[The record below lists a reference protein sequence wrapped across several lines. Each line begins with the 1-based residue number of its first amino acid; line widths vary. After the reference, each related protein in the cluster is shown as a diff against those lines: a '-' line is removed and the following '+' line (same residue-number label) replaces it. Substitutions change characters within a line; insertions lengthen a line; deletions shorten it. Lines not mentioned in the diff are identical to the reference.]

1 MYNAGIIL
9 AEKDEERERAAKLL
23 QNALALRREHLD
35 RFSTDIADTLY
46 KLGKMQSPECEG
58 QETRQMFTEAEGIYN
73 RQERHKDKAACLS
86 ELGHLTLGTN
96 MDKSLSYYKKA
107 WAIYR
112 AHDLER
118 HGEAANILYGIG
130 FIHNQKLEFK
140 QSADLLKECL
150 KIRIREEGKNSLD
163 VGKTCEQLGSCLLS
177 LGQHEDALKLYVTS
191 LEIYKDIYG
200 ESAVP
205 CARVMLDIATLYSY
219 KHQFDLVLVQLMAC
233 LEFMENHHGKESE
246 EVATVLLRIGQ
257 VHDMR
262 VDNEEAM
269 KCVSRALEIR
279 IKLYTKEDIRV
290 AETYLICG
298 KVLEDWGDID
308 EVRGCTCLSS
318 QYVGRYNVINLN

>member
-1 MYNAGIIL
+1 LASVMHRAGIIL
-9 AEKDEERERAAKLL
+9 SKRDGEGERAGDFLSRSL
-23 QNALALRREHLD
+23 SLRREHLEK
-35 RFSTDIADTLY
+35 FSFDTASTLY
-46 KLGKMQSPECEG
+46 AFAKIQNPENDSDAQKIFE
-58 QETRQMFTEAEGIYN
+58 MFTEATNIFI
-73 RQERHKDKAACLS
+73 RHEKHEDSAACLS
-86 ELGHLTLGTN
+86 RLGTLELSRN
-96 MDKSLSYYKKA
+96 IDKSLSYYKKA
-107 WAIYR
+107 WAIYMEN
-112 AHDLER
+112 DLER
-118 HGEAANILYGIG
+118 ADEAANILYGIG

-140 QSADLLKECL
+140 QSVDLFKECL
-150 KIRIREEGKNSLD
+150 KIRIREEGKNSLN
-163 VGKTCEQLGSCLLS
+163 VAKTCEQLGSALLS

-191 LEIYKDIYG
+191 LEIFKDIYG

-219 KHQFDLVLVQLMAC
+219 KQQFDLALVQLTAC
-233 LEFMENHHGKESE
+233 LQFIEIHHGKESE

-279 IKLYTKEDIRV
+279 IKLYTKDDIRV

-308 EVRGCTCLSS
+308 EVSRQL
-318 QYVGRYNVINLN
+318 L